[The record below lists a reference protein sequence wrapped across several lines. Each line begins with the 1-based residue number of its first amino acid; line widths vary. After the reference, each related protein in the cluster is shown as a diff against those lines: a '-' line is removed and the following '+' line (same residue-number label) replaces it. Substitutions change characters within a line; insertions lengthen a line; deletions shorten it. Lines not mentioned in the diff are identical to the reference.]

1 MNAPA
6 SLPAQIYLL
15 HCLPGQQRIAE
26 DERLP
31 YLLRAA
37 ALVDLL
43 LHGRIA
49 DQEGTVR
56 VVSEERLGDPL
67 LDDLLREIAR
77 SQPKKW
83 VRWVGRPG
91 RTKQAVRDALEA
103 GRWIRIEP
111 SNPLPIVS
119 TKHVK
124 VRDERVVKRLT
135 EQVSHALTA
144 PLAEVGERE
153 AALAVLVAAGEV
165 DQVLPREER
174 HKHQD
179 RLARL
184 ADRCGLTTPALRG
197 MLRELR
203 SFMTAVLEALGQPS

>member
-15 HCLPGQQRIAE
+15 HYLPGRQRIVE
-26 DERLP
+26 DDRLP
-31 YLLRAA
+31 YVLRTA

-49 DQEGTVR
+49 DRDGTVR
-56 VVSEERLGDPL
+56 VVSAERLGDPV
-67 LDDLLREIAR
+67 LDDLLRDIAR

-83 VRWVGRPG
+83 VRWVARPG

-103 GRWIRIEP
+103 GRWIRTEP
-111 SNPLPIVS
+111 GNPLPIVS

-124 VRDERVVKRLT
+124 VRDERVVRRLT

-144 PLAEVGERE
+144 PVAEVGERE

-174 HKHQD
+174 DKHRE
-179 RLARL
+179 RLAEL
-184 ADRCGLTTPALRG
+184 ADRCGLSTPALRD
-197 MLRELR
+197 MLREIR
-203 SFMTAVLEALGQPS
+203 SFLTAVLDVMAQSS